1 MKATAIVKNGIIEP
15 SDKRVLQEGA
25 HLIIEDL
32 GSSTISELEK
42 TFPVDIVGGAAPRG
56 NQELEPLFRQNRQ
69 SIDAI
74 QKSIEIASRHFSG
87 DRFFVT
93 IIKDPEHNK
102 LNQLSVIVKTSL
114 DPATAFQKTS
124 AIDAEFL
131 QDSTLSD
138 ILIHVEFE

>member
-1 MKATAIVKNGIIEP
+1 MKTTAIVRNGIIEP
-15 SDKRVLQEGA
+15 SDKRFLQEGA
-25 HLIIEDL
+25 HLIIEDV
-32 GSSTISELEK
+32 GSPTIFELEK
-42 TFPVDIVGGAAPRG
+42 MFPVDIDR
-56 NQELEPLFRQNRQ
+56 ELEPLFKENSQ

-93 IIKDPEHNK
+93 IIKDPEHDS

-114 DPATAFQKTS
+114 DTATAFQKTS

-138 ILIHVEFE
+138 ILIHVEFQ

>member
-1 MKATAIVKNGIIEP
+1 MRTPAIVKNGIIEP

-25 HLIIEDL
+25 HLIIEDV

-42 TFPVDIVGGAAPRG
+42 TFSVDIDR
-56 NQELEPLFRQNRQ
+56 ELEPLFKQNPQ

-87 DRFFVT
+87 DRLLVT
-93 IIKDPEHNK
+93 IIQDPEHDR

-114 DPATAFQKTS
+114 DTATAFQKTS
-124 AIDAEFL
+124 DIDAEFS

-138 ILIHVEFE
+138 ILIHVEFQ

>member
-1 MKATAIVKNGIIEP
+1 MKTTAIVRNGIIEP
-15 SDKRVLQEGA
+15 SDKRVLKEGA
-25 HLIIEDL
+25 HLVIEDVE
-32 GSSTISELEK
+32 SSTIYELEK
-42 TFPVDIVGGAAPRG
+42 TFSVDIDRD
-56 NQELEPLFRQNRQ
+56 LEPLFQQNPQ

-93 IIKDPEHNK
+93 IIKDPEHDR

-114 DPATAFQKTS
+114 DTATAFQKTS
-124 AIDAEFL
+124 DIDAEFL

-138 ILIHVEFE
+138 ILIHVEFQ

>member
-1 MKATAIVKNGIIEP
+1 MKTTAIVKNGIIEP

-25 HLIIEDL
+25 HLIIENVE
-32 GSSTISELEK
+32 SPTIAELEE
-42 TFPVDIVGGAAPRG
+42 TFLVDIDR
-56 NQELEPLFRQNRQ
+56 ELEPLFKQNPQ

-87 DRFFVT
+87 DRLLVT
-93 IIKDPEHNK
+93 IIKDPEHDR

-114 DPATAFQKTS
+114 DTATAFQKTS
-124 AIDAEFL
+124 DIDAEFL

-138 ILIHVEFE
+138 ILIHVEFQ

>member
-1 MKATAIVKNGIIEP
+1 MKTTAIVKNGIIEP

-25 HLIIEDL
+25 HLVIEDI

-42 TFPVDIVGGAAPRG
+42 TFPVDIDR
-56 NQELEPLFRQNRQ
+56 ELEPVFKQNPQ

-74 QKSIEIASRHFSG
+74 QKSIEIASRHFNG
-87 DRFFVT
+87 DRLLVT
-93 IIKDPEHNK
+93 TIEDPERDR

-124 AIDAEFL
+124 DIDAEFS
-131 QDSTLSD
+131 QDSTLSN
-138 ILIHVEFE
+138 ILIHVEFQ

>member
-1 MKATAIVKNGIIEP
+1 MKTTAIVRNGIIEP

-25 HLIIEDL
+25 HLIIEDI
-32 GSSTISELEK
+32 GSPTISELEK
-42 TFPVDIVGGAAPRG
+42 MFPVDIDR
-56 NQELEPLFRQNRQ
+56 ELEPLFKQNPQ

-87 DRFFVT
+87 DRFLVT
-93 IIKDPEHNK
+93 MIKDPEHDS

-114 DPATAFQKTS
+114 DTATAFQKS
-124 AIDAEFL
+124 SDIDAEFL

-138 ILIHVEFE
+138 ILIHVEFQ

>member
-1 MKATAIVKNGIIEP
+1 MKTTAIVRNGIIEP

-25 HLIIEDL
+25 HLIIEEDI
-32 GSSTISELEK
+32 GSPTISELEK
-42 TFPVDIVGGAAPRG
+42 IFPVDIDR
-56 NQELEPLFRQNRQ
+56 ELEPLFKQNPQ

-87 DRFFVT
+87 DRFLVT
-93 IIKDPEHNK
+93 MIKDPEHDS

-114 DPATAFQKTS
+114 DTATAFQKS
-124 AIDAEFL
+124 SDIDAEFL

-138 ILIHVEFE
+138 ILIHVEFQ